1 MGFPGRAPPLARK
14 DTVRGWKGEP
24 IGGAGWPP
32 QPALGAAY
40 TDTRRFRA
48 EMPTAS
54 PVHKHPAHKQW
65 RPLAPRCGDRVLH
78 GRVAPRRDPAPHSQA
93 LRAKTPRP
101 TAQRSAPRPR
111 APRPGGSTHF
121 RLSSRFRY
129 LTAFQGLN
137 HRAPA
142 PRRLHRLRRLG
153 STCARARAP
162 VQKGCVGCARA
173 RAEGV
178 RGLRAR
184 PCSRGTCT
192 ARAPLQKGC
201 VGCARACVE
210 GVRGLRA
217 RPCRRGAHACTRV
230 SHIYGESHGWDSRGR
245 AVSPSP
251 SRRLHSALARCGEGF
266 GLGAESAPCGC
277 RPFAAPTL
285 GFGPPPVK

>member
-1 MGFPGRAPPLARK
+1 MAAAA
-14 DTVRGWKGEP
+14 
-24 IGGAGWPP
+24 GAGRCIYRYSALRSRGANR
-32 QPALGAAY
+32 QPGSQA
-40 TDTRRFRA
+40 
-48 EMPTAS
+48 
-54 PVHKHPAHKQW
+54 PAHKQW

-121 RLSSRFRY
+121 RRSSRFRY

-137 HRAPA
+137 HRAPG
-142 PRRLHRLRRLG
+142 PRWLHRLRRLG
-153 STCARARAP
+153 STCARVRAP

-201 VGCARACVE
+201 VGCARAHAE
-210 GVRGLRA
+210 GVRMRV
-217 RPCRRGAHACTRV
+217 HACPTYTERATAGTPVAERCPLRHPGDFTQHLRV
-230 SHIYGESHGWDSRGR
+230 AER
-245 AVSPSP
+245 ASVWAQSPRPAAAGP
-251 SRRLHSALARCGEGF
+251 SQ
-266 GLGAESAPCGC
+266 P
-277 RPFAAPTL
+277 RPWAS
-285 GFGPPPVK
+285 GPHL

>member
-1 MGFPGRAPPLARK
+1 MEPGGRRSRRWALHIPILGASQPRCQPPARFTSTCSQAVAAARASVRRPRAPWP
-14 DTVRGWKGEP
+14 
-24 IGGAGWPP
+24 GGPAQRPRAP
-32 QPALGAAY
+32 QPGA
-40 TDTRRFRA
+40 
-48 EMPTAS
+48 PC
-54 PVHKHPAHKQW
+54 Q
-65 RPLAPRCGDRVLH
+65 
-78 GRVAPRRDPAPHSQA
+78 DPAPHGPA
-93 LRAKTPRP
+93 LRAETPRP
-101 TAQRSAPRPR
+101 TAR
-111 APRPGGSTHF
+111 
-121 RLSSRFRY
+121 RFHSLQTQQPFPVPDRIS
-129 LTAFQGLN
+129 GPESP
-137 HRAPA
+137 APA
-142 PRRLHRLRRLG
+142 PRWLHRLRRLG
-153 STCARARAP
+153 STCARVRAP

-266 GLGAESAPCGC
+266 SLGAESAPCGC